1 MKLKFRADSKD
12 WAIFG
17 AYCVALLYFV
27 AIALLN
33 IVQFAKGDLDH
44 PFHGLNPFPAFTPGF
59 IGLTIFCYIGALIA
73 SIYSVKDRFFDVEEG
88 FGFST
93 EAKKT
98 SKGYARWMTDKELKK
113 ELKEVNVQAK
123 KADAGGIP
131 LINDGKK
138 MWVDDGEGHNIII
151 GSTGAGKTQIA
162 IFPLVHSLA
171 KHDESMIITDPKGEI
186 YEKTSDMLKKKGY
199 NVVLLN
205 FRDPQKGSGWNP
217 MHLPYKYFKEG
228 NVDKA
233 NELTDDLAM
242 NILYDEN
249 AQNQDPFWEK
259 TSADYFSGICLG
271 LFEDAEEEEINLNSV
286 NLFTTVGEEKCPPN
300 SVYVNEYFK
309 SKDPNSPAY
318 ISASSTI
325 VSPTDTRGSI
335 LSVFKQ
341 KIRLFAARENL
352 SEMLSHSDFDFEEIG
367 SKKTAVFIIV
377 QDEKKTYH
385 SLVTIFLKQCYEA
398 LVDYAQ
404 KNGGQLPYRT
414 NFILDEFANMPPLKD
429 VDSMV
434 SAARSRKMRFYFVI
448 QNYAQLAEVYGKEK
462 GDTIRGNCTNIV
474 YLISTELAALKE
486 ISEMCGEYEI
496 KEKDKDGKEKKETRP
511 LITVSDLQRL
521 KFGEIILL
529 RLRSNPFRT
538 KIKPNFD
545 IDWGEA
551 EKGGKATYP
560 SREKQTVHLFD
571 LKAYVNKK
579 KEERMNNLVNSVIP
593 GLGRSNKMPTS
604 PQDLI
609 KNIDAK
615 IAELEMEEAQRKA
628 GKLTGTGGFG
638 NNMMP
643 KPRSA
648 DDLLKSIDAKIAE
661 LEKEAMDDRKKSK
674 PVITSINPMFVGSK
688 DSSTINK
695 LNANVSS
702 KVSDEKKPKI
712 DSSLSDNSKKFDN
725 KDFKRDSSK
734 KSEKVKISKK
744 KLAKND
750 ISKGNSS
757 DKKNVKI
764 DSKDFAAKITSNV
777 NKKKIDDS
785 KDKTNV
791 TKNTIKKDIKD
802 SYVTDDQF
810 FDDFFADD

>member
-1 MKLKFRADSKD
+1 MKLKLRAEAKD
-12 WAIFG
+12 WALFG
-17 AYCVALLYFV
+17 GYAVVLLYFV
-27 AIALLN
+27 AIAVLN
-33 IVQFAKGDLDH
+33 VIQFAQGDVDH
-44 PFHGLNPFPAFTPGF
+44 PFAGLNPFPAFAPGF
-59 IGLTIFCYIGALIA
+59 FGLTIFSYICALIA
-73 SIYSVKDRFFDVEEG
+73 SIYSVKDRFFDLEDG
-88 FGFST
+88 FGISL
-93 EAKKT
+93 EGKKNT
-98 SKGYARWMTDKELKK
+98 KGYSRWLEPRELKR
-113 ELKEVNVQAK
+113 ELKMVKVQEE
-123 KADAGGIP
+123 KAEAGGIP
-131 LINDGKK
+131 LINDGKR

-186 YEKTSDMLKKKGY
+186 YEQTSEMLKKKGY

-217 MHLPYKYFKEG
+217 MHLPYKYFKDG

-249 AQNQDPFWEK
+249 AQSQDPFWEK

-271 LFEDAEEEEINLNSV
+271 LFEDAKEEEINLNSV
-286 NLFTTVGEEKCPPN
+286 NLFTTVGEEKCGPN

-309 SKDPNSPAY
+309 SKNPNSPAY

-325 VSPTDTRGSI
+325 VAPNETRGSI

-341 KIRLFAARENL
+341 KIRLFAARDNL

-377 QDEKKTYH
+377 RDEKKTYH

-404 KNGGQLPYRT
+404 KNGGKLPYRT

-429 VDSMV
+429 VDAMV

-474 YLISTELAALKE
+474 YLISTELAALEE
-486 ISEMCGEYEI
+486 ISKMCGEYEI

-529 RLRSNPFRT
+529 RLRMNPFRT
-538 KIKPNFD
+538 KIKPNFE
-545 IDWGEA
+545 INWGEA

-560 SREKQTVHLFD
+560 QREKEEVHLFD
-571 LKAYVNKK
+571 LKGYVNQK
-579 KEERMNNLVNSVIP
+579 KEEKMSALVNQVMP
-593 GLGRSNKMPTS
+593 GLGNKMNNKPVS
-604 PQDLI
+604 PADLI

-615 IAELEMEEAQRKA
+615 IAELEKEEMARKS
-628 GKLTGTGGFG
+628 KIVSR
-638 NNMMP
+638 P
-643 KPRSA
+643 KKVNKPIVS
-648 DDLLKSIDAKIAE
+648 KKE
-661 LEKEAMDDRKKSK
+661 LSVLPNKKSQ
-674 PVITSINPMFVGSK
+674 
-688 DSSTINK
+688 
-695 LNANVSS
+695 L
-702 KVSDEKKPKI
+702 KI
-712 DSSLSDNSKKFDN
+712 DDKKQKVDLS
-725 KDFKRDSSK
+725 
-734 KSEKVKISKK
+734 KIS
-744 KLAKND
+744 
-750 ISKGNSS
+750 S
-757 DKKNVKI
+757 V
-764 DSKDFAAKITSNV
+764 DFADKITKNV
-777 NKKKIDDS
+777 NKIVQNSPINKKEDKIIKHDTYNDD
-785 KDKTNV
+785 
-791 TKNTIKKDIKD
+791 
-802 SYVTDDQF
+802 YVTDDEF
-810 FDDFFADD
+810 FDDFFSDDDI

>member
-1 MKLKFRADSKD
+1 MKLKFRAEAKD
-12 WAIFG
+12 WALFG
-17 AYCVALLYFV
+17 GYCLVLLYFV
-27 AIALLN
+27 AIAVLN
-33 IVQFAKGDLDH
+33 VIQFAQGDVDH
-44 PFHGLNPFPAFTPGF
+44 PFAGLNPFPAFAPGYF
-59 IGLTIFCYIGALIA
+59 GLTIFSYIIAIIA
-73 SIYSVKDRFFDVEEG
+73 SIYSVKDRFFDLEEG
-88 FGFST
+88 FGISL
-93 EAKKT
+93 EGKKNT
-98 SKGYARWMTDKELKK
+98 KGYSRWLEPRELKK
-113 ELKEVNVQAK
+113 ELKMVKVQDE

-186 YEKTSDMLKKKGY
+186 YEKTSEMLKKKGY

-249 AQNQDPFWEK
+249 AQSQDPFWEK

-271 LFEDAEEEEINLNSV
+271 LFEDAKEDEINLNSV
-286 NLFTTVGEEKCPPN
+286 NLFTTVGEEKCGPN

-325 VSPTDTRGSI
+325 VAPNETRGSI

-341 KIRLFAARENL
+341 KIRLFAARDNL
-352 SEMLSHSDFDFEEIG
+352 SEMLSHSDFDFEDIG

-404 KNGGQLPYRT
+404 KNGGKLPYRT

-429 VDSMV
+429 VDAMV

-462 GDTIRGNCTNIV
+462 GDTIRGNCTNII
-474 YLISTELAALKE
+474 YLISTELAALEE
-486 ISEMCGEYEI
+486 ISKMCGEYEV

-529 RLRSNPFRT
+529 RLRMNPFRT
-538 KIKPNFD
+538 KIKPNFE
-545 IDWGEA
+545 IDWGSA
-551 EKGGKATYP
+551 EKGGTATYP
-560 SREKQTVHLFD
+560 QRNKEEVHLFD
-571 LKAYVNKK
+571 LKGYVNAK
-579 KEERMNNLVNSVIP
+579 KEEKMSALVNQVMP
-593 GLGRSNKMPTS
+593 GLGNKMSGRPTS
-604 PQDLI
+604 PADLI

-615 IAELEMEEAQRKA
+615 IAELEKEERERKNKFQA
-628 GKLTGTGGFG
+628 ISKIDPVK
-638 NNMMP
+638 MP
-643 KPRSA
+643 TTSKKNPA
-648 DDLLKSIDAKIAE
+648 DLIKGIDAKIAE
-661 LEKEAMDDRKKSK
+661 LEKKE
-674 PVITSINPMFVGSK
+674 
-688 DSSTINK
+688 NK
-695 LNANVSS
+695 
-702 KVSDEKKPKI
+702 
-712 DSSLSDNSKKFDN
+712 
-725 KDFKRDSSK
+725 
-734 KSEKVKISKK
+734 KISKE
-744 KLAKND
+744 KNND
-750 ISKGNSS
+750 LSNIS
-757 DKKNVKI
+757 
-764 DSKDFAAKITSNV
+764 SKDFADKIIKNV
-777 NKKKIDDS
+777 NKAVQKEDIKKDS
-785 KDKTNV
+785 AKNIKVDKTNSNKKDKTSNY
-791 TKNTIKKDIKD
+791 NDN
-802 SYVTDDQF
+802 YVTDDEF
-810 FDDFFADD
+810 FDDFFADDDM

>member
-1 MKLKFRADSKD
+1 MKLKFRAEARD
-12 WAIFG
+12 WALFG
-17 AYCVALLYFV
+17 GYCLVLLYFV
-27 AIALLN
+27 AIAVLN
-33 IVQFAKGDLDH
+33 VIQFAQGDVDH
-44 PFHGLNPFPAFTPGF
+44 PFAGLNPFPAFAPGYF
-59 IGLTIFCYIGALIA
+59 GLTIFSYIIAIIA
-73 SIYSVKDRFFDVEEG
+73 SIYSVKDRFFDLEEG
-88 FGFST
+88 FGISL
-93 EAKKT
+93 EGKKNT
-98 SKGYARWMTDKELKK
+98 KGYSRWLEPRELKK
-113 ELKEVNVQAK
+113 ELKMVKVQDE

-186 YEKTSDMLKKKGY
+186 YEKTSEMLKKKGY

-249 AQNQDPFWEK
+249 AQSQDPFWEK

-271 LFEDAEEEEINLNSV
+271 LFEDAKEDEINLNSV
-286 NLFTTVGEEKCPPN
+286 NLFTTVGEEKCGPN

-325 VSPTDTRGSI
+325 VAPNETRGSI

-341 KIRLFAARENL
+341 KIRLFAARDNL
-352 SEMLSHSDFDFEEIG
+352 SEMLSHSDFDFEDIG

-404 KNGGQLPYRT
+404 KNGGKLPYRT

-429 VDSMV
+429 VDAMV

-462 GDTIRGNCTNIV
+462 GDTIRGNCTNII
-474 YLISTELAALKE
+474 YLISTELAALEE
-486 ISEMCGEYEI
+486 ISKMCGEYEV

-529 RLRSNPFRT
+529 RLRMNPFRT
-538 KIKPNFD
+538 KIKPNFE
-545 IDWGEA
+545 IDWGSA
-551 EKGGKATYP
+551 EKGGTATYP
-560 SREKQTVHLFD
+560 QRNKEEVHLFD
-571 LKAYVNKK
+571 LKGYVNAK
-579 KEERMNNLVNSVIP
+579 KEEKMSALVNQVMP
-593 GLGRSNKMPTS
+593 GLGNKMSGRPTS
-604 PQDLI
+604 PADLI

-615 IAELEMEEAQRKA
+615 IAELEKEERERKNKFQA
-628 GKLTGTGGFG
+628 ISKIDPVK
-638 NNMMP
+638 MP
-643 KPRSA
+643 TTSKKNPA
-648 DDLLKSIDAKIAE
+648 DLIKGIDAKIAE
-661 LEKEAMDDRKKSK
+661 LEKKE
-674 PVITSINPMFVGSK
+674 
-688 DSSTINK
+688 NK
-695 LNANVSS
+695 
-702 KVSDEKKPKI
+702 
-712 DSSLSDNSKKFDN
+712 
-725 KDFKRDSSK
+725 
-734 KSEKVKISKK
+734 KISKE
-744 KLAKND
+744 KNND
-750 ISKGNSS
+750 LSNIS
-757 DKKNVKI
+757 
-764 DSKDFAAKITSNV
+764 SKDFADKIIKNV
-777 NKKKIDDS
+777 NKAVQKEDIKKDS
-785 KDKTNV
+785 AKNIKVDKTNSNKKDKTSNY
-791 TKNTIKKDIKD
+791 NDN
-802 SYVTDDQF
+802 YVTDDEF
-810 FDDFFADD
+810 FDDFFADDDM